1 MSNYYDYV
9 IADYEDNNGRSLR
22 SLFIAPRWTHF
33 EEGQEAI
40 TESGYKVRVVDSLTL
55 RDDELDE
62 ISFICA
68 CFGRKVG
75 ELNKLVAKICIKELD
90 YSDYEEAKDGE
101 G

>member
-40 TESGYKVRVVDSLTL
+40 TENGFKVRVVDSITL
-55 RDDELDE
+55 RDDELGE

-68 CFGRKVG
+68 CFGKKAG
-75 ELNKLVAKICIKELD
+75 ELQKLVSKIYTTELD